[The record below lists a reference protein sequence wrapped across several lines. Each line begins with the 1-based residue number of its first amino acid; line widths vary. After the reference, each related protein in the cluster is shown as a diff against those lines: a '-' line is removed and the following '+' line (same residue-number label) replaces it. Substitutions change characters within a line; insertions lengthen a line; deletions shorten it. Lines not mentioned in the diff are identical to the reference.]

1 MKRQTLLL
9 LVGLF
14 FLFTIFIPIKLLAAP
29 YYEGKVVKIIVG
41 SEPGGGYDRMAR
53 LIAKHLPKHIPGRP
67 TMIVENMAGSGSI
80 IAANHLYTAAKPDG
94 LTIGAPQRGI
104 PFAQLTKAEGVKFD
118 VTKFSWIGSPCVEA
132 TVFCIRSD
140 LTYKTLDD
148 LRNAKEII
156 HVAAAG
162 PGTTDTQYP
171 FLLKEF
177 IGLNLKNVV
186 YPSATAGML
195 AIERKEADGKAG
207 SYSTLQ
213 AFVDRGLVRLVIR
226 GRVSE
231 LGIEGLPI
239 DEEVT
244 TDMMG
249 KKIMA
254 MRSAGDLMGRPYL
267 APPGTSPELMKILKE
282 AFAKAMKDAELL
294 EEAKKFR
301 FNIQHVS
308 AEECMKTLRDTFS
321 QPEEVVKEFSKY
333 IKF

>member
-1 MKRQTLLL
+1 MKKETLLL
-9 LVGLF
+9 FAGLF
-14 FLFTIFIPIKLLAAP
+14 FFAIFIPIELLAAP
-29 YYEGKVVKIIVG
+29 YYEGKVVKIVVG

-53 LIAKHLPKHIPGRP
+53 LIAKHLPKHIPGKP
-67 TMIVENMAGSGSI
+67 TMIVENMAGAGSI
-80 IAANHLYTAAKPDG
+80 IAANYLYTVAKPDG

-140 LTYKTLDD
+140 LPYKTLDD
-148 LRNAKEII
+148 LRNAKETI

-213 AFVDRGLVRLVIR
+213 PFVDRGLVRFVIR

-231 LGIEGLPI
+231 SGIEGLPV

-244 TDMMG
+244 KDMMG
-249 KKIMA
+249 KKVMA
-254 MRSAGDLMGRPYL
+254 MRSAGDLIGRPYL
-267 APPGTSPELMKILKE
+267 APPGTSPDLMKILKE
-282 AFAKAMKDAELL
+282 AFAKAMKDPELL

-301 FNIQHVS
+301 FNIRHVS
-308 AEECMKTLRDTFS
+308 AEECVKTLRDTFS
-321 QPEEVVKEFSKY
+321 QPDEVVKEFGKY

>member
-1 MKRQTLLL
+1 M
-9 LVGLF
+9 VIV
-14 FLFTIFIPIKLLAAP
+14 LFTFFVPIHLLAAP
-29 YYEGKVVKIIVG
+29 YYEGKVVRIIVG

-53 LIAKHLPKHIPGRP
+53 LIAKHLPKHIPGKP
-67 TMIVENMAGSGSI
+67 TMIVENMAGAGSI
-80 IAANHLYTAAKPDG
+80 IAANYLYTLAKPDG

-140 LTYKTLDD
+140 LPYKTLGD
-148 LRNAKEII
+148 LRNAKEPIN
-156 HVAAAG
+156 VAAAG

-177 IGLNLKNVV
+177 MGLNLKNVV
-186 YPSATAGML
+186 YPSATAGVL

-213 AFVDRGLVRLVIR
+213 PFVDRGLVRLVIR

-231 LGIEGLPI
+231 SGIEDLPV

-244 TDMMG
+244 KDMMG

-254 MRSAGDLMGRPYL
+254 MRSAGDLIGRPYL
-267 APPGTSPELMKILKE
+267 APPKTSPELMTILKE
-282 AFAKAMKDAELL
+282 AFVKALKDAELL
-294 EEAKKFR
+294 GEAKKFR
-301 FNIQHVS
+301 FNIRNVS
-308 AEECMKTLRDTFS
+308 AEECMKTLRDSFS
-321 QPEEVVKEFSKY
+321 QPDEVIKEFSKY

>member
-1 MKRQTLLL
+1 MKKQTLLL
-9 LVGLF
+9 FMGLF
-14 FLFTIFIPIKLLAAP
+14 FLLTIFIPFELLAAP

-53 LIAKHLPKHIPGRP
+53 LIAKHLPKHIPGKP
-67 TMIVENMAGSGSI
+67 TMIVENMAGAGSI

-140 LTYKTLDD
+140 LPYKTLDD
-148 LRNAKEII
+148 LRNTKEII

-244 TDMMG
+244 KDMIG

-267 APPGTSPELMKILKE
+267 APPGISPELMRILRE
-282 AFAKAMKDAELL
+282 AFAKAMKDGELL
-294 EEAKKFR
+294 EEAKKSR

-321 QPEEVVKEFSKY
+321 QPDEVVKEFSKY